1 MCKGGQEDGEEYIE
15 GREDERE
22 EKRNVPCLLASLHK
36 EEDKHLSYI
45 GVTNHPALQGAP
57 TRPPNGGQSG
67 HGRVREGECA
77 EA

>member
-1 MCKGGQEDGEEYIE
+1 MAKGIM
-15 GREDERE
+15 RDEKMG
-22 EKRNVPCLLASLHK
+22 EKRRETCPACWHPLHK

-45 GVTNHPALQGAP
+45 GVTNHPASHGAP
-57 TRPPNGGQSG
+57 IRPTDGGRSG